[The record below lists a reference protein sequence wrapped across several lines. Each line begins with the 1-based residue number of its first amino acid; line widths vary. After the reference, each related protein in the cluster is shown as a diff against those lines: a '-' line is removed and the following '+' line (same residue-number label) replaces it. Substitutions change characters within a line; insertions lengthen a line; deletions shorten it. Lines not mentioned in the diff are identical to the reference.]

1 MRDPVRW
8 HGGRGRCCAPTRISR
23 WTRAASSAA
32 VFESP
37 AGISGLDDV
46 AVVRQPIEHG
56 GCHFGVAENLR
67 PIGKGEIGGDQQRRV
82 LIELADQVEQ
92 QLAASLAERQVAEFV
107 DDDEII
113 AQQLL
118 GQAAASAGGL
128 LLLELVDQIDQIEE
142 SSSSPGADDRRG
154 DSDAQMGFSGAG
166 RSSDILPG
174 IRTSREESTIGSIRA
189 LVRWSFL
196 YGIIAFRVRRS
207 LSSSRAMALWRTYLA
222 G

>member
-1 MRDPVRW
+1 M
-8 HGGRGRCCAPTRISR
+8 
-23 WTRAASSAA
+23 
-32 VFESP
+32 P

-67 PIGKGEIGGDQQRRV
+67 PIGKGEIGCDQQRRV

-92 QLAASLAERQVAEFV
+92 QLATSLAERQVAEFV

-166 RSSDILPG
+166 AADEDR
-174 IRTSREESTIGSIRA
+174 
-189 LVRWSFL
+189 
-196 YGIIAFRVRRS
+196 IAFGVEEGAGGEFAYLPFIDRS
-207 LSSSRAMALWRTYLA
+207 IGEDELVEIFEDRELGSADAVADRAGLPVGAFGSDQA
-222 G
+222 GAMSG

>member
-1 MRDPVRW
+1 M
-8 HGGRGRCCAPTRISR
+8 
-23 WTRAASSAA
+23 
-32 VFESP
+32 
-37 AGISGLDDV
+37 
-46 AVVRQPIEHG
+46 VRQPIEHG

-67 PIGKGEIGGDQQRRV
+67 PIGKGEIGCDQQRRV

-166 RSSDILPG
+166 AADEDR
-174 IRTSREESTIGSIRA
+174 
-189 LVRWSFL
+189 
-196 YGIIAFRVRRS
+196 IAFGVEEGAGGEFAYLPFIDRS
-207 LSSSRAMALWRTYLA
+207 IGEDELVEIFEDRELGSADAVADRAGLPVGAFGPDQA
-222 G
+222 GAMSG